1 MRLIFNGIFIPFIT
15 LLSFTTYAQKGPAVA
30 KDSATQKAAGKLS
43 GKLIDADNK
52 EVSYAT
58 VTLLRADKTVANGS
72 LSDDNGNFTITPTGY
87 GTFTLRISAI
97 GMEPKNIPDIT
108 ITSDAANKNLGKI
121 KVSSSATKLKEVNVV
136 GEKPIMEMKVDKK
149 VFNVEKN
156 TTTAGGSASD
166 VLQNVPSVS
175 VDVDGTVSLRGK
187 QDVTI
192 LIDGKPATLLGTD
205 AASALQSLPASSI
218 ESVEVITNP
227 SAKYDAQGLTGII
240 NIITKKDGRLGIN
253 GYATIGAGTADKYN
267 GNLGLNARK
276 GKWNVFLNSNARLNS
291 NYNRTTTQKHDME
304 ADSMYIYGYEH
315 SQRHFN
321 GFFNSLGAT
330 YDFDKNHSITFTQN
344 INRMNFSYKDPAYN
358 NAYTGMSRANLL
370 DSTYRYSQASGGP
383 LSFSTSLDYK
393 AKLKKPGAELSIDA
407 TFATTTIQRT
417 QQYQTVYDSMYPAP
431 NNMSTKWLTN
441 QNAPGHGGNS
451 SFNAWADY
459 TVPLFTKNGKL
470 GAGVKTQ
477 FYWFN
482 SVNSPLVDSNIY
494 SFDTT
499 LKKFDVRSSNG
510 HMDSSLYNNFQYN
523 QQIHAAYLNWSDQL
537 GKFSYQLGLRAEYS
551 KYSGSDYAITNQVFE
566 NSFPLSLFPSAFVTY
581 QLPAQQ
587 SVYLNY
593 SRRINRP
600 SFWDLMPFLDRSNPS
615 VISQGN
621 PGVVPEFIQ
630 NLELSYNK
638 QTDRGDN
645 IILSTYY
652 HYTQNLIAR
661 VDTPIAGTSISYR
674 KPYNL
679 ASGTTYGLELT
690 GRLQLTKIW
699 DATISGNLFQNM
711 INVGNN
717 TYSKYL
723 SDQKGMSWI
732 SKANTNI
739 KLPANFS
746 IQLNGNY
753 ESPKVIAQGNQD
765 QVWWVDAAVRKNF
778 WKNKATL
785 VVNCS
790 DIFNTR
796 KYTSTYNA
804 TYNNMPIY
812 NQTIYRDR
820 ETRVGNIT
828 FTYRFGKSDF
838 GKTPGADKK
847 KEKPVKDTAPIQ
859 KDDRENNLKGDDK
872 DDQGGGQGG
881 GQNGGGQNGGGKPAG
896 GGIGGGRQ

>member
-1 MRLIFNGIFIPFIT
+1 
-15 LLSFTTYAQKGPAVA
+15 
-30 KDSATQKAAGKLS
+30 
-43 GKLIDADNK
+43 
-52 EVSYAT
+52 
-58 VTLLRADKTVANGS
+58 
-72 LSDDNGNFTITPTGY
+72 
-87 GTFTLRISAI
+87 
-97 GMEPKNIPDIT
+97 
-108 ITSDAANKNLGKI
+108 
-121 KVSSSATKLKEVNVV
+121 
-136 GEKPIMEMKVDKK
+136 
-149 VFNVEKN
+149 
-156 TTTAGGSASD
+156 
-166 VLQNVPSVS
+166 
-175 VDVDGTVSLRGK
+175 VDGTVSLRGK

-253 GYATIGAGTADKYN
+253 GNVTIGAGTGDKYN

-276 GKWNVFLNSNARLNS
+276 GKWNVFLNSNFRLNS
-291 NYNRTTTQKHDME
+291 NYNHTTTQKHDLS
-304 ADSMYIYGYEH
+304 ADTSYIYGYEH
-315 SQRHFN
+315 SQRHFD
-321 GFFNSLGAT
+321 GFFNSIGAT
-330 YDFDKNHSITFTQN
+330 YDFDKNHSLTITQN
-344 INRMNFSYKDPAYN
+344 INKMSFSYKDPAYN
-358 NAYTGMSRANLL
+358 NAYSGLSKTAII
-370 DSTYRYSQASGGP
+370 DSTYRYSEASGGP
-383 LSFSTSLDYK
+383 LSFSTSVDYK
-393 AKLKKPGAELSIDA
+393 VKTKKPGEELNIDA

-417 QQYQTVYDSMYPAP
+417 QMYQTVYDSMYGAP
-431 NNMSTKWLTN
+431 YNMSTNWITN

-482 SVNSPLVDSNIY
+482 SVNSPIVDSNT
-494 SFDTT
+494 FVLDTM
-499 LKKFDVRSSNG
+499 LKKFETRSSNG
-510 HMDSSLYNNFQYN
+510 HIDSTLYNNFQYD
-523 QQIHAAYLNWSDQL
+523 QQIHAAYVNWSDQF
-537 GKFSYQLGLRAEYS
+537 GKFSYQIGLRAEYS
-551 KYSGSDYAITNQVFE
+551 KFHGSDYALSNQIFE
-566 NSFPLSLFPSAFVTY
+566 NSFPLSLFPSAFVSY

-593 SRRINRP
+593 SRRTNRP
-600 SFWDLMPFLDRSNPS
+600 SFWDLMPFQDRSNPS

-621 PGVVPEFIQ
+621 PGIVPEFIH
-630 NLELSYNK
+630 NIELSYNK

-645 IILSTYY
+645 IIVSTYY

-699 DATISGNLFQNM
+699 DATISGNLFENM
-711 INVGNN
+711 IDVGNN
-717 TYSKYL
+717 AYSKYL
-723 SDQKGMSWI
+723 NDQKGMSWI
-732 SKANTNI
+732 SKVNTNV

-746 IQLNGNY
+746 LQINGNY
-753 ESPKVIAQGNQD
+753 ESPKVIAQGNLAE
-765 QVWWVDAAVRKNF
+765 VWWLDVAIRKNF

-785 VVNCS
+785 VLNCS

-804 TYNNMPIY
+804 SYNNIPIFD
-812 NQTIYRDR
+812 QSLYRDR

-828 FTYRFGKSDF
+828 FTYRFGKTDF
-838 GKTPGADKK
+838 GKNNGGAGEKDKADKRK
-847 KEKPVKDTAPIQ
+847 DKPGKDQNNMQKE
-859 KDDRENNLKGDDK
+859 DRENNLKGDDK
-872 DDQGGGQGG
+872 EDNGGGGAPGQGGQG
-881 GQNGGGQNGGGKPAG
+881 GQNGGGNKPAG
-896 GGIGGGRQ
+896 GGRP